1 MRYARSRASGRVLCG
16 LMVLL
21 LLAPEEVDSAKRMSK
36 KSGKRR
42 IEKRA
47 AVERPEGILAE
58 QWEQLDEEER
68 RQVAEQLAA
77 MHPPPGPPLVLEA
90 EEDSS
95 VVWEEWSTQDY
106 SDAWASLEAV
116 VQGGGGEEELRSAV
130 NELLG
135 RGWRPVHAAA
145 RHGQMTELEIVLDF
159 LEPLV
164 ERAELLKDQR
174 GLTALHLA
182 ALGGHLDAMKR
193 LLPQGKLRPK
203 ARAVRVPPFVFA
215 FSTCRYPSESLG

>member
-1 MRYARSRASGRVLCG
+1 MRRVRSGVSGRVLFG

-21 LLAPEEVDSAKRMSK
+21 LLAPEEVDSAKRKSKK
-36 KSGKRR
+36 KSGKRSV
-42 IEKRA
+42 EKR

-68 RQVAEQLAA
+68 RQVAEQVAA

-95 VVWEEWSTQDY
+95 VVWEEWGTQDY
-106 SDAWASLEAV
+106 TDAWASLEAV

-130 NELLG
+130 HELLG

-145 RHGQMTELEIVLDF
+145 RHGQMNELEMFLDF

-203 ARAVRVPPFVFA
+203 ARAVRVCRLCVCAFLKLLSPP
-215 FSTCRYPSESLG
+215 ES